1 MRIDEYLEEF
11 RKKLNKYRETKADT
25 DREAVIDLQYEY
37 MEDIRNSLLINAIG
51 HDKEPVDVAIYTIIS
66 SLIDISTSG
75 NVIEY
80 VDTEEVAYKVR
91 DALIEWYD
99 DMLLETPQIE
109 KISEHTWSVDC
120 MFGGAFCPVWDGLD
134 EEG

>member
-1 MRIDEYLEEF
+1 MRTDEYLEEF
-11 RKKLNKYRETKADT
+11 RKKLNKYRETKTDT

-37 MEDIRNSLLINAIG
+37 MEGIRNSLLINAICL
-51 HDKEPVDVAIYTIIS
+51 DKEPVDVAIYGIIS
-66 SLIDISTSG
+66 SLIDMSTTG

-80 VDTEEVAYKVR
+80 VGTEEVAYKVQ
-91 DALIEWYD
+91 DTLIKWYD

-109 KISEHTWSVDC
+109 KINEHTWSIDC

-134 EEG
+134 GEE